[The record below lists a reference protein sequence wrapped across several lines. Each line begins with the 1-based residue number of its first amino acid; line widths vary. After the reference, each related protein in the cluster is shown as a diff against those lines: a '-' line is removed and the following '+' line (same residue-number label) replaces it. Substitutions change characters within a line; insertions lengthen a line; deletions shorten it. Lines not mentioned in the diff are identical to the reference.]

1 MSMQNARRAIV
12 TFIQLNKTQKQIQK
26 AVNDFIKGEFKKEVL
41 DRLVDTYSFPEDI
54 WKKAGEIGLI
64 GIHFPEKYAG
74 QSLTVFENVLVAEA
88 LCRGDSSVGAC
99 LAMAG
104 YGAELI
110 LHYGSDVQKKSWLP
124 KIAEGEVLSS
134 MALTEPGLNND
145 LASSSTCAVKNGDYW
160 VINGTKTFVIN
171 GGLSNFFLVLC
182 KTDPDASSL
191 DKAFSTILVEAGQEG
206 TCIVDVGSRL
216 GRRLMPVN
224 EVTFN
229 AVSVPAGNLVG
240 KENQGLAQIHDC
252 LKEIRI
258 SAAAQALGIALGAFD
273 RALAYVKQREQFHRR
288 LIDFQVTRQKLAE
301 MATRIE
307 ASRLLTYQAARQFEA
322 NRKDSDRL
330 IAMAK
335 LHAGRTAV
343 EVCDEALQMFGG
355 YGYIQEYEVE
365 RYFRDAKMADIFEGT
380 PVFQKDTI
388 ASELVKI
395 RRI

>member
-1 MSMQNARRAIV
+1 M
-12 TFIQLNKTQKQIQK
+12 TFLQLDKTQKQIQK

-41 DRLVDTYSFPEDI
+41 DRLVDTHSFPEAI

-64 GIHFPEKYAG
+64 GIQFPEEYAG
-74 QSLTVFENVLVAEA
+74 QSLDVFENVLVSEA

-110 LHYGSDVQKKSWLP
+110 LRYGSDIQKKTWLP
-124 KIAEGEVLSS
+124 KIAQGEVLSS
-134 MALTEPGLNND
+134 MALTEPGRNND
-145 LASSSTCAVKNGDYW
+145 LASSSTCAVKNGDHW

-171 GGLSNFFLVLC
+171 GGLSGFFLVLC
-182 KTDPDASSL
+182 KTDPDASYL

-206 TCIVDVGSRL
+206 ICIADVGSRL

-240 KENQGLAQIHDC
+240 KENQGLAQVHDC
-252 LKEIRI
+252 LKETRI
-258 SAAAQALGIALGAFD
+258 LAAAQALGIALGAFD

-288 LIDFQVTRQKLAE
+288 LIDFQITRQKLAD
-301 MATRIE
+301 MATKIE
-307 ASRLLTYQAARQFEA
+307 ASRLLTYEAARQFKA
-322 NRKDSDRL
+322 NRKDSGRL

-343 EVCDEALQMFGG
+343 EVCDEALQMLGG

-365 RYFRDAKMADIFEGT
+365 RYFRDAKMADIFDGT
-380 PVFQKDTI
+380 PVFQKNTI
-388 ASELVKI
+388 ASELVKG